1 MELLKIDL
9 DRVIRSRA
17 GKRGKYI
24 PRFLTRMLEKIIH
37 QEELNDVLEKTYPAE
52 GTAFCEA
59 VYRYFGLELEVEG
72 LENIPA
78 GRRLLF
84 ACNHPLGGLD
94 GIGIIKV
101 LGGIYGDDR
110 IRFLVNDMLMNV
122 EPLRNVFLPVNKYGA
137 QGRAAAAA
145 INEAYASDAQIII
158 FPAGLVSRLHDDG
171 RIRDLQWQKS
181 FVSKALQYDRDILPV
196 RFEGLNRRRFY
207 RLARLRR
214 KLGIGFNIEQAF
226 LPGEV
231 CASRGKKFRIVI
243 GKPIDG
249 ETLRSFGDDP
259 AAIAARLR
267 EELYAL

>member
-9 DRVIRSRA
+9 DRVIRSRS
-17 GKRGKYI
+17 GKKGKLI
-24 PRFLTRMLEKIIH
+24 PRFLTRILEKIIH
-37 QEELNDVLEKTYPAE
+37 QDELNDVLEKTYPAE

-59 VYRYFGLELEVEG
+59 VYRYFGIDLSVEG
-72 LENIPA
+72 LERIPA

-84 ACNHPLGGLD
+84 ASNHPLGGLD

-101 LGGIYGDDR
+101 LGGIYGDDK

-171 RIRDLQWQKS
+171 RIQDLQWQKS
-181 FVSKALQYDRDILPV
+181 FVSKAMQYGRDIVPV

-207 RLARLRR
+207 RLARMRR

-231 CASRGKKFRIVI
+231 CASREKKFRIIFGEPVYVRDLLDS
-243 GKPIDG
+243 GK
-249 ETLRSFGDDP
+249 DP
-259 AAIAARLR
+259 AVIAAEIR
-267 EELYAL
+267 EKLYSL